1 MGRRIFLAAILNRMV
16 DPKSEQAMADW
27 CRATAVGAL
36 RPVDIDEPDSGRSGA
51 EIENIS

>member
-1 MGRRIFLAAILNRMV
+1 MV